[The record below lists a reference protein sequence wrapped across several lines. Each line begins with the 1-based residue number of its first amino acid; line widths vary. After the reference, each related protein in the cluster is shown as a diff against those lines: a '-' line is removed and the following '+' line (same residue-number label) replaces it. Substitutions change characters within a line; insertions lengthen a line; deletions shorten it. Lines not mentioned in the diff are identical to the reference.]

1 MEQVNIVGKRS
12 GEGFVAHK
20 DTLANALSRV
30 LAERVTL
37 FSDDVTIGRKG
48 FTTYLKALA
57 GSNIVKMAC
66 AQ

>member
-37 FSDDVTIGRKG
+37 FSDDLNIGRKASQL
-48 FTTYLKALA
+48 TSRLWLVATSLR
-57 GSNIVKMAC
+57 
-66 AQ
+66 